1 MNSDFEIY
9 KEFGKRLAELRK
21 ERGWTQSE
29 VAKKLNTVQS
39 TYSGYEL
46 GTRKITLDLIL
57 QFAEIFDMSPDEL
70 LGKTEKAPEPEEPVS
85 EAEIEEDAI
94 KLYNAL
100 RSAGIVKEGQALTPR
115 QIDILDAVL
124 TILAISFE

>member
-1 MNSDFEIY
+1 MTVEEQLKSIILERY
-9 KEFGKRLAELRK
+9 KSVRAFTLSIGIPY
-21 ERGWTQSE
+21 T
-29 VAKKLNTVQS
+29 
-39 TYSGYEL
+39 
-46 GTRKITLDLIL
+46 TLDSVFKRGIQNAGIGTMLKV
-57 QFAEIFDMSPDEL
+57 FDALNLDIESVET
-70 LGKTEKAPEPEEPVS
+70 GKLKSKEKAPEPEEPVS